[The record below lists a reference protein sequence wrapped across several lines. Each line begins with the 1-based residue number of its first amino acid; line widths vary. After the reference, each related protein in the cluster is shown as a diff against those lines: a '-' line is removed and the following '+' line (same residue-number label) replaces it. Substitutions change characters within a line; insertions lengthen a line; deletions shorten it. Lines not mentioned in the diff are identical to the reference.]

1 MTRAMRA
8 LPIPMSAMTAVAM
21 PALGAIDGSCMLP
34 TLAINVTALHITV
47 MGKRPNLVV
56 VMMRRR
62 HSDAYTNAGRSQRG
76 HGKGGGGEAQHGE
89 KMLGGFHGRSFLM
102 NGDYIPSNGPDQ
114 PRLTRH
120 LYGFVS
126 AWLSADILRPVLLAP
141 GCTRYSTRVLLHS
154 RRVASSSMV
163 SIASL
168 KCMDLSKKY
177 FTPNNSA

>member
-89 KMLGGFHGRSFLM
+89 KMLGGFHGRSFLI
-102 NGDYIPSNGPDQ
+102 NGDYIPSNEPDQ

-177 FTPNNSA
+177 FTPSNSA